1 MVDLRSQNV
10 VPGDLILPPQTL
22 QWSGG
27 GCVVSTGFVVL
38 DLLASV
44 LTIVSAFILGVTVA
58 GLRLAAG
65 LVSSLFN

>member
-1 MVDLRSQNV
+1 VVDLRSQNV
-10 VPGDLILPPQTL
+10 DPGDLKLPPQPL
-22 QWSGG
+22 QWIGVGG
-27 GCVVSTGFVVL
+27 VVSTGFFVL